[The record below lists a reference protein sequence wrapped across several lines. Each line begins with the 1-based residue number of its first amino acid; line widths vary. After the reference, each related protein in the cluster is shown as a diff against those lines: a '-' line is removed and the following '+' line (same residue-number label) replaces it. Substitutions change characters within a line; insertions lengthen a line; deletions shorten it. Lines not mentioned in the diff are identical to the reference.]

1 MKQTKT
7 KLLCL
12 ILAAL
17 MLLSSLTACGKDKAK
32 FVKQIM
38 IILAISFAGEMLHA
52 LLPLPVPASIYGLI
66 LMLIGLQTGILP
78 LKAVNEAGGFL
89 IEIMPMLF
97 IPAGVGLMVSW
108 GALKPVLVPVSI
120 IIVVTT
126 ILVMGVSGRI
136 TQFILKKEDKKHE

>member
-1 MKQTKT
+1 M
-7 KLLCL
+7 
-12 ILAAL
+12 
-17 MLLSSLTACGKDKAK
+17 K
-32 FVKQIM
+32 FVKQFM
-38 IILAISFAGEMLHA
+38 IILAISFVGEMLHA

-66 LMLIGLQTGILP
+66 LMLIGILP

>member
-1 MKQTKT
+1 M
-7 KLLCL
+7 
-12 ILAAL
+12 
-17 MLLSSLTACGKDKAK
+17 K

-89 IEIMPMLF
+89 IEI

>member
-1 MKQTKT
+1 M
-7 KLLCL
+7 
-12 ILAAL
+12 
-17 MLLSSLTACGKDKAK
+17 K
-32 FVKQIM
+32 FVKQFM
-38 IILAISFAGEMLHA
+38 IILAVSFAGEMLHA

-126 ILVMGVSGRI
+126 ILVMGISGRI
-136 TQFILKKEDKKHE
+136 TQFILEKEDQKHE